1 MDGGSLGALPAP
13 PLLRYTFL
21 NNIHRLTLLHLNMV
35 SRFPRGGTAAGGRI
49 ERAKIY
55 VIPFTDHSGQEALM
69 VFRGVVSCPLPPL
82 YSFAIYFTH
91 PEVTPDTVKPAEV
104 LEAIMSKTPWD
115 PCPIR
120 LELYFL
126 SAPNVDSSDD
136 DLDCIAHYR
145 KEKAARGDYI
155 RHIQDLENSATDDE
169 EQQQGGASVHGNDQ
183 AKLPGL
189 VPSYI
194 DSPSDYYHGII
205 FRYPGTDWYTD
216 NHPAHRICF
225 DQISEEEYACATEGN
240 DEFYRLPLVHVSP
253 MPFQE
258 SDTTYQGETFVGMAM
273 FDVAHARVKNETGHW
288 WHEARE
294 RGWKSW

>member
-1 MDGGSLGALPAP
+1 MASRGGPS
-13 PLLRYTFL
+13 
-21 NNIHRLTLLHLNMV
+21 MQ
-35 SRFPRGGTAAGGRI
+35 FPRGGGAAGGRI
-49 ERAKIY
+49 QRVKIH

-82 YSFAIYFTH
+82 YSFAICFTH
-91 PEVTPDTVKPAEV
+91 PEVTPESVKPVEV
-104 LEAIMSKTPWD
+104 LEAIMRKTPWD

-126 SAPNVDSSDD
+126 SAPDVDSNDD
-136 DLDCIAHYR
+136 DCIAHYR

-155 RHIQDLENSATDDE
+155 RHIQDLENSDTDDDE

-183 AKLPGL
+183 ARQLPGL

-194 DSPSDYYHGII
+194 DSPFWDYYHGII
-205 FRYPGTDWYTD
+205 FRYPGADWSTDKR
-216 NHPAHRICF
+216 PARRICF
-225 DQISEEEYACATEGN
+225 DRISEEEYARATEGN
-240 DEFYRLPLVHVSP
+240 DEYHRLPPVHVSP

-258 SDTTYQGETFVGMAM
+258 SDTTYLGETFVGMAM
-273 FDVAHARVKNETGHW
+273 FDVAHARVQNETGHW

-294 RGWKSW
+294 RGWKSWR